1 MIGRNVPQ
9 GLEFANEK
17 AYYCEVSAS
26 FVLIHCES
34 KKTHTVRDR
43 QTNDVNNVDCFFF

>member
-34 KKTHTVRDR
+34 KKNSQCKRSPDK
-43 QTNDVNNVDCFFF
+43 